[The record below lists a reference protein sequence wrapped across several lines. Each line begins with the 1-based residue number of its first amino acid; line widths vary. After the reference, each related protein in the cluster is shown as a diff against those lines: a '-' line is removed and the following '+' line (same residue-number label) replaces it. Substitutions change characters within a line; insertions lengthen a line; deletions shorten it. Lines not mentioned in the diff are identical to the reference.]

1 MVKSVK
7 VSIINYFLL
16 VTNLDVDKS
25 FNAKM
30 VIQSAVSVLQ
40 NCLRKMNVHSVDRP
54 WILDHSF
61 WRRFC
66 KFYQG
71 TVL

>member
-54 WILDHSF
+54 
-61 WRRFC
+61 
-66 KFYQG
+66 
-71 TVL
+71 